1 MNYKVMQRPMFKLG
15 GKAASQGT
23 GITSGLDEKTN
34 YSIGGGV
41 IQGQNM
47 GAREGFQDPSFSN
60 MSLEELINM
69 KQKNYNSQMSGLGD
83 MRDIVKLNALGQL
96 VGNVL
101 PNVERGGLKGVTDF
115 FRDPGTTQAA
125 LQGLTGLKKVDLQEK
140 KLKGAGLDSYIKDRI
155 GLETIKRGD
164 EQFQFKKDQALKAGE
179 LAERKLDI
187 AEKRLPQDGR
197 LALKIGEHTI
207 DVRISTLP
215 SNHGERIVM
224 RVLDKKSASLNLEKL
239 GLSNNN
245 LEKMQA
251 LIKHPHGII
260 LVTGPTGSGKTTS
273 LYAML
278 NSLNNETRNILTI
291 EDPIEY
297 DLPGIGQTQVNTKID
312 MSFATGLRAIL
323 RQDPDIVM
331 IGEIRDKET
340 ANIAVQASLTG
351 HLVLST
357 LHTNS
362 ALGALT
368 RLHDMGVESFLLSSS
383 MVGLIAQRLVRKLC
397 PDCKKP
403 HALRDDERQRRRLD
417 GQHGPALRSDARARP
432 PRCSNGGIVH

>member
-140 KLKGAGLDSYIKDRI
+140 KLKGVGLDSYIKDRI

-187 AEKRLPQDGR
+187 AEKQLLNKTATQIRYESGIAARKILTDNGVSSFEELPSDMQREYLSLSSLSGDTLSVADATKLAVTAVLRQQQEMNAERAEQGLGPKNFTEQEFQTKQDFLTKQYLTGFTFNREKDAQGGRVGRQMGSPMMGEQPMTQAPQMMAQQDAAMETQQGGGQDSGNQVYAMLRSRLPQEVSDEVVQLISYNKEAFADFASIKNQEDVSSFNDKYGVQ
-197 LALKIGEHTI
+197 LVI
-207 DVRISTLP
+207 DV
-215 SNHGERIVM
+215 
-224 RVLDKKSASLNLEKL
+224 
-239 GLSNNN
+239 
-245 LEKMQA
+245 
-251 LIKHPHGII
+251 
-260 LVTGPTGSGKTTS
+260 
-273 LYAML
+273 
-278 NSLNNETRNILTI
+278 
-291 EDPIEY
+291 
-297 DLPGIGQTQVNTKID
+297 
-312 MSFATGLRAIL
+312 AT
-323 RQDPDIVM
+323 V
-331 IGEIRDKET
+331 
-340 ANIAVQASLTG
+340 
-351 HLVLST
+351 
-357 LHTNS
+357 
-362 ALGALT
+362 
-368 RLHDMGVESFLLSSS
+368 
-383 MVGLIAQRLVRKLC
+383 
-397 PDCKKP
+397 
-403 HALRDDERQRRRLD
+403 
-417 GQHGPALRSDARARP
+417 
-432 PRCSNGGIVH
+432 

>member
-187 AEKRLPQDGR
+187 AEKQLLNKTATQIRYESGIAARKILTDNGVSSFEELPSDMQREYLSLSSLSGDTLSVADATKLAVTAVLRQQQEMNAERAEQGLGPKNFTEQEFQTKQDFLTKQYLTGFTFNREKDAQGGRVGRQMGSPMMGEQPMAQAPQMMAQQDAAMETQQGGGQDSGNQVYAMLRSRLPQEVSDEVVQLISYNKEAFADFASIKNQEDVSSFNDKYGVQ
-197 LALKIGEHTI
+197 LVI
-207 DVRISTLP
+207 DV
-215 SNHGERIVM
+215 
-224 RVLDKKSASLNLEKL
+224 
-239 GLSNNN
+239 
-245 LEKMQA
+245 
-251 LIKHPHGII
+251 
-260 LVTGPTGSGKTTS
+260 
-273 LYAML
+273 
-278 NSLNNETRNILTI
+278 
-291 EDPIEY
+291 
-297 DLPGIGQTQVNTKID
+297 
-312 MSFATGLRAIL
+312 AT
-323 RQDPDIVM
+323 V
-331 IGEIRDKET
+331 
-340 ANIAVQASLTG
+340 
-351 HLVLST
+351 
-357 LHTNS
+357 
-362 ALGALT
+362 
-368 RLHDMGVESFLLSSS
+368 
-383 MVGLIAQRLVRKLC
+383 
-397 PDCKKP
+397 
-403 HALRDDERQRRRLD
+403 
-417 GQHGPALRSDARARP
+417 
-432 PRCSNGGIVH
+432 